1 MEKFQYLKTMIKK
14 DELKNQL
21 QSLGLKKNMKILLH
35 VALSKVGYL
44 ENGPKD
50 LIDGIEE
57 IISPDGILVMPA
69 YNTYGNYKP
78 NLSIVNDYFKNQKD
92 VIRTNQIIAS
102 FAVWGNQKEKI
113 AANIEYTEDGLSF
126 EAGEKSTLAR
136 LYENDGWSLF
146 LGTDYSTCTILH
158 LAENRASWPSKFIFT
173 EEFVSSDGKK
183 IPFHDVAYQD
193 EDFNEIG
200 LAFEK
205 QFKGNSSILRTGK
218 IANTECKL
226 INQKA
231 FVDFAVSWMNKNR
244 T

>member
-35 VALSKVGYL
+35 VALSNVGYL

-102 FAVWGNQKEKI
+102 FAVWGNLKEKI

-146 LGTDYSTCTILH
+146 LGTDYS
-158 LAENRASWPSKFIFT
+158 
-173 EEFVSSDGKK
+173 
-183 IPFHDVAYQD
+183 
-193 EDFNEIG
+193 
-200 LAFEK
+200 
-205 QFKGNSSILRTGK
+205 
-218 IANTECKL
+218 
-226 INQKA
+226 
-231 FVDFAVSWMNKNR
+231 NR

>member
-1 MEKFQYLKTMIKK
+1 MNKV
-14 DELKNQL
+14 ELKNQL
-21 QSLGLKKNMKILLH
+21 ECLGLKKDMKILLH

-50 LIDGIEE
+50 LIDVIEE

-78 NLSIVNDYFKNQKD
+78 NLSIVNDYFKNRKD

-102 FAVWGNQKEKI
+102 FAVWGNRKEKI

-205 QFKGNSSILRTGK
+205 QFQGNSSKLRTGK
-218 IANTECKL
+218 IGNAESKM

-231 FVDFAVSWMNKNR
+231 FVDFAVNWMNKNR
-244 T
+244 P